1 MGGRDN
7 KDAVLFG
14 LTRGEIILIVFIFG
28 LVYSAGLLPK
38 LAQRLA
44 PKDKGD

>member
-1 MGGRDN
+1 MP
-7 KDAVLFG
+7 FG

-38 LAQRLA
+38 LAARLSK
-44 PKDKGD
+44 KDDGKAG